1 MKLNIVETGPQLA
14 SLEAYLQDRQ
24 IFTFDTETTGLDW
37 TRNSIFLLSFSDSI
51 ESWVIPVNRFVS
63 GQLIPFLKTVMSDSS
78 KWVIGQNLKFDAHH
92 LMKSF
97 GVMIERQWHDT
108 QLMAYLMDENRSN
121 SLKKLMPTLLGLDP
135 GDEGKI
141 HAWMKEHQGKRE
153 NWDFSKVPEEL
164 MLPYSGMDPFA
175 TYKLFEKLQPDI
187 EAHFKELYDTDR
199 QVLQILWKM
208 EQNGVH
214 VDGGMLEN
222 FIAPYEERQEDYK
235 KRMFEAAG
243 YEFNP
248 DSPDDLV
255 ELIYNKLKF
264 PVKFYTAKSTV
275 GPDGQPNKE
284 STPSTGDDALSV
296 IDHPVTEYLRLY
308 REQGNALNYAK
319 GLLEKQDEY
328 GIVHGDYSITRT
340 KTGRFSCS
348 APNLQNV
355 PKNHA
360 LRRCF
365 VATPGFD
372 MFFFDHAQIEM
383 VGFAHYSQDPKMMA
397 ALKAGQDLHAL
408 AASEVYDKP
417 IDQITKSERAVGKG
431 TNFSIIYGVG
441 KKKLAT
447 YINGYMGEGKRLTD
461 IEAQQFKQKYF
472 SRFPFVT
479 QFQYQAQQAVRN
491 NRPPW
496 GHYIKNQFGRVRR
509 ITEPDKKAYTAV
521 NHLIQGWA
529 PDLMKKGMVKIEK
542 MFRPYWRQ
550 NVHDELR
557 IDLPQEDKGRKEMV
571 REIVHALTDFTDVR
585 VPINCKVE
593 WSSKD
598 WDSVE
603 AYHAKD

>member
-1 MKLNIVETGPQLA
+1 MQLNIVETPEQLQR
-14 SLEAYLQDRQ
+14 LENTLKDMP
-24 IFTFDTETTGLDW
+24 IFAFDTETTGLDW
-37 TRNSIFLLSFSDSI
+37 TRNSIFLLSFS
-51 ESWVIPVNRFVS
+51 EGVNSWVIPVNRFKHS
-63 GQLIPFLKTVMSDSS
+63 DLCQFMEIVMKDDKSF
-78 KWVIGQNLKFDAHH
+78 VIGQNLKFDAHH
-92 LMKSF
+92 LKKTY
-97 GVMIERQWHDT
+97 GVTIERQWHDT
-108 QLMAYLMDENRSN
+108 QLMAYMMDENRSN

-135 GDEGKI
+135 GDETKI

-175 TYKLFEKLQPDI
+175 TFQLYLKLRPGIKE
-187 EAHFKELYDTDR
+187 HFADLYNTDR
-199 QVLQILWKM
+199 QVLKILWKL

-214 VDGGMLEN
+214 VDRQKLEQ
-222 FIAPYEERQEDYK
+222 FVEPYEARQADYK
-235 KRMFEAAG
+235 RRMFEAAG

-255 ELIYNKLKF
+255 ELLYNKLKF
-264 PVKFYTAKSTV
+264 PITFYTAKSTLDAN
-275 GPDGQPNKE
+275 GKPDKT
-284 STPSTGDDALSV
+284 STPSTGDDALMV
-296 IDHPVTEYLRLY
+296 IDHPVAEYLRLY
-308 REQGNALNYAK
+308 RQQGNALNYAK
-319 GLLEKQDEY
+319 GLLEKQDAD
-328 GIVHGDYSITRT
+328 GLVHGDYSMTRT

-348 APNLQNV
+348 DPNLQNV
-355 PKNHA
+355 PKNKE

-372 MFFFDHAQIEM
+372 MFYFDHAQIEM
-383 VGFAHYSQDPKMMA
+383 VGFAHYSKDPKMMA
-397 ALKAGQDLHAL
+397 ALKAGHDLHAL
-408 AASEVYDKP
+408 AASEVYGIP
-417 IDQITKSERAVGKG
+417 IDQVTKEQRAVGKG

-447 YINGYMGEGKRLTD
+447 YINGYMNDGKKLTSE
-461 IEAQQFKQKYF
+461 EAQLFKQKYF
-472 SRFPFVT
+472 NRFPSVT

-529 PDLMKKGMVKIEK
+529 PDLMKKAMVKIENT
-542 MFRPYWRQ
+542 FHPYWRQ

-557 IDLPQEDKGRKEMV
+557 IDLPQGDKHRHETVKAMV
-571 REIVHALTDFTDVR
+571 DALTNFPDVR

-598 WDSVE
+598 WAE
-603 AYHAKD
+603 LKIWEGK

>member
-1 MKLNIVETGPQLA
+1 MKLNIVETGPQLEG
-14 SLEAYLQDRQ
+14 LERYLENLN
-24 IFTFDTETTGLDW
+24 IFAFDTETTGLDW
-37 TRNSIFLLSFSDSI
+37 TRNSIFLLSFSDGI
-51 ESWVIPVNRFVS
+51 ESWVIPVNRFRKD
-63 GQLIPFLKTVMSDSS
+63 QLTSFCKNVTKTSS
-78 KWVIGQNLKFDAHH
+78 KFIIGQNLKFDAHH
-92 LMKSF
+92 LKKSY
-97 GVMIERQWHDT
+97 GVTIERQWHDT
-108 QLMAYLMDENRSN
+108 QLMAYMMDENRSN

-141 HAWMKEHQGKRE
+141 HGWMKENQGKRE
-153 NWDFSKVPEEL
+153 NWDFSKVPEDL

-175 TYKLFEKLQPDI
+175 TYKLFEKLKPGI
-187 EAHFKELYDTDR
+187 EEHFQDLYDTDR
-199 QVLQILWKM
+199 QVLQIIWRM

-214 VDGGMLEN
+214 VDRNLLEN
-222 FIAPYEERQEDYK
+222 FVQPYEERQLDYK

-255 ELIYNKLKF
+255 ELLYNKLKF
-264 PVKFYTAKSTV
+264 PVKFYTAKSKLE
-275 GPDGQPNKE
+275 GAKE
-284 STPSTGDDALSV
+284 QVPSTGDDALSI
-296 IDHPVTEYLRLY
+296 IDHPVAEYLRLY
-308 REQGNALNYAK
+308 RQQGNALNYAK
-319 GLLEKQDEY
+319 GLLEKQDEN
-328 GIVHGDYSITRT
+328 GLVHGDYSLTRT

-348 APNLQNV
+348 DPNLQNV

-365 VATPGFD
+365 VATPGYD

-397 ALKAGQDLHAL
+397 ALQSGQDLHAL
-408 AASEVYDKP
+408 AASEVYGIP
-417 IDQITKSERAVGKG
+417 IAEVTKQQRAVGKG

-447 YINGYMGEGKRLTD
+447 YINGYMGEGKRLSD

-472 SRFPFVT
+472 SRFPAVT

-509 ITEPDKKAYTAV
+509 IMEPDKKAYTAV

-529 PDLMKKGMVKIEK
+529 PDIMKRGMVKIEK
-542 MFRPYWRQ
+542 TFRPHWRQ

-557 IDLPQEDKGRKEMV
+557 IDLPQTLSENERKDMV
-571 REIVHALTDFTDVR
+571 REMVTSLTDFPQVR

-593 WSSKD
+593 WSNKD

-603 AYHAKD
+603 AYNAKG